1 MKYEPDNRA
10 HREALAAD
18 LVQKLT
24 AGGFVKLE
32 QKVSGEEDIYA
43 RAVPQLPGV
52 QLLCYT
58 SISMGLARP
67 LGADAIRCIAVYNRK
82 DGDVKKLFKGKT
94 VNRVGELTNIADRAM
109 QALRDIFAEV
119 RARDRQGYRCRKCG
133 TPFFT
138 AKSGAECCAE
148 TCWVN

>member
-1 MKYEPDNRA
+1 MKYEPDNRE

-32 QKVSGEEDIYA
+32 QKVSGEEDIYG
-43 RAVPQLPGV
+43 RMVPELPGV

-82 DGDVKKLFKGKT
+82 DGDVKKLFKGST
-94 VNRVGELTNIADRAM
+94 VNRVGELTHIADRALE
-109 QALRDIFAEV
+109 ALRGVFVQV
-119 RARDRQGYRCRKCG
+119 RGRARQGYRCRKCG
-133 TPFFT
+133 APFFT